1 MKKVIS
7 FVKELFRDTVADVME
22 RSNMDTSDLMD
33 LCKFEEQAFW
43 IFGILIGISAILYG
57 VFGLTL
63 LPIFIVAYMT
73 LDLFAII
80 IGVTELENEEIDR
93 IDRRIE
99 EIQKGIEELKNDL
112 F

>member
-1 MKKVIS
+1 MLKVIS
-7 FVKELFRDTVADVME
+7 FIKELFRDTVADVME
-22 RSNMDTSDLMD
+22 RSNMDTSDLLD
-33 LCKFEEQAFW
+33 LCEFEERGFW
-43 IFGILIGISAILYG
+43 IFGILVGISAILYG

-80 IGVTELENEEIDR
+80 IGVTELEKEEIDR
-93 IDRRIE
+93 IDNE
-99 EIQKGIEELKNDL
+99 WKELEKEMESMKRM

>member
-43 IFGILIGISAILYG
+43 IFGILVGISAILYG

-63 LPIFIVAYMT
+63 LPIFIVVYMT

-93 IDRRIE
+93 IDKE
-99 EIQKGIEELKNDL
+99 WEQLEKEMENMKTM